1 MITVTGTMRG
11 AAPASA
17 PGSDGIDEERLLELN
32 ESGAGCVGA
41 RGHGSVYGGQVFRA
55 QLERVEVGGRRGCV
69 TGIERLD
76 LLPLLDILALLLLP
90 GRREAVEQCVHF
102 VYREDHRAAVG
113 PGCAGG
119 L

>member
-1 MITVTGTMRG
+1 MSSTSRVRAASGRAGTAQFTVAR
-11 AAPASA
+11 S
-17 PGSDGIDEERLLELN
+17 
-32 ESGAGCVGA
+32 SG
-41 RGHGSVYGGQVFRA
+41 